1 MTVVG
6 LSKPWGWNT
15 LCRLDKNKKKKLF
28 VVITVLI
35 KRAAVESQELH
46 ITDDPSGACNI
57 SALCREKT
65 AAVWKKSQW
74 PSQPPHHCCRL
85 HCLWL
90 QWLAKGDKMHQ
101 CISEN
106 ICCMSWSQKKKSSRH
121 YQWPSDGRHSI
132 QVQSILHIIYQWYQ
146 LVFEKYTYLLS
157 CSADPLSSDA
167 ALQRLL
173 TNLMLIWFVLT
184 RLISN
189 HS

>member
-106 ICCMSWSQKKKSSRH
+106 ICCMSWSQKKKKLTTLSVTVRWKTFDPVFCIL
-121 YQWPSDGRHSI
+121 YISDISLFLRNILIYCHA
-132 QVQSILHIIYQWYQ
+132 VQISWALTQ
-146 LVFEKYTYLLS
+146 LYSVF
-157 CSADPLSSDA
+157 
-167 ALQRLL
+167 
-173 TNLMLIWFVLT
+173 
-184 RLISN
+184 
-189 HS
+189 